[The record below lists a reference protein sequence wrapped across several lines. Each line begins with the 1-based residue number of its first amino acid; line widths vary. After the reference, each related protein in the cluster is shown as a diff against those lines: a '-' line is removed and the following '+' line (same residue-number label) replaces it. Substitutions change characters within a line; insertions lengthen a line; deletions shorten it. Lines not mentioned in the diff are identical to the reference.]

1 MFKILN
7 LVVPNIML
15 SKSQISFINSLK
27 QKKYR
32 EEHQLFIAEG
42 AKIVPELLN
51 SSIVVKQVYAT
62 SDFLR
67 NNVIPSTVERFEIKE
82 NELERIS
89 SLTKANEVLAVCET
103 PNYFLDSESL
113 KGKLTLV
120 LDDIKDP
127 GNLGTI
133 IRIADWFGIENIVC
147 SSETVDAFNPKVV
160 QATMGSIA
168 RIKVHYINLI
178 DFLKQQ
184 RTGVTLSGVEGKP
197 KIYGALLEGKN
208 IYTEKLSSE
217 GLIVIGNESRG
228 ISEEVQ
234 NLITDKI
241 SIPSFSHYKSGGGEA
256 ESLNAAI
263 ATSIICSEF
272 RRR

>member
-1 MFKILN
+1 
-7 LVVPNIML
+7 ML
-15 SKSQISFINSLK
+15 SKNQIKFVNSLK

-32 EEHQLFIAEG
+32 EEHNLFIAEG
-42 AKIVPELLN
+42 NKIVSELLN

-62 SDFLR
+62 SEFLR
-67 NNVIPSTVERFEIKE
+67 KTNIDAAIERFEITE

-89 SLTKANEVLAVCET
+89 SLITANEVLAVCQMPTCILNIEA
-103 PNYFLDSESL
+103 FKD
-113 KGKLTLV
+113 KLTLV

-133 IRIADWFGIENIVC
+133 IRIADWFGIDSIIC
-147 SSETVDAFNPKVV
+147 SSNTADVYNPKVV

-168 RIKVHYINLI
+168 RIKTHYLDLAVFFNSSKSLI
-178 DFLKQQ
+178 QN
-184 RTGVTLSGVEGKP
+184 P
-197 KIYGALLEGKN
+197 IYGALLEGEN
-208 IYTEKLSSE
+208 IYTSKLTSI
-217 GLIVIGNESRG
+217 GFIIIGNESKG
-228 ISEEVQ
+228 ISENIVPF
-234 NLITDKI
+234 ITDKLY
-241 SIPSFSHYKSGGGEA
+241 IPSFSNNKSGKSEV

>member
-1 MFKILN
+1 
-7 LVVPNIML
+7 ML

-51 SSIVVKQVYAT
+51 STIVVKQVYAT
-62 SDFLR
+62 SEFLR
-67 NNVIPSTVERFEIKE
+67 NTKIPNTVERFEIKE

-89 SLTKANEVLAVCET
+89 SLTKANEVLAVCEV
-103 PNYFLDSESL
+103 PKYELNSEDL

-133 IRIADWFGIENIVC
+133 IRIADWFGIENILC
-147 SSETVDAFNPKVV
+147 SSETVDAFNSKVV

-168 RIKVHYINLI
+168 RIKVHYTSLTEFVKFQIS
-178 DFLKQQ
+178 DFKLP
-184 RTGVTLSGVEGKP
+184 V
-197 KIYGALLEGKN
+197 YGAILEGKN
-208 IYTEKLSSE
+208 IYNEKLSSE

-234 NLITDKI
+234 KLITDKI

-263 ATSIICSEF
+263 AASIICSEF

>member
-1 MFKILN
+1 
-7 LVVPNIML
+7 ML

-32 EEHQLFIAEG
+32 DEHQLFIAEG

-51 SSIVVKQVYAT
+51 SDIVVKQVYAT
-62 SDFLR
+62 SEFLR
-67 NNVIPSTVERFEIKE
+67 NNAIPATIERFEIKE

-89 SLTKANEVLAVCET
+89 SLTKANEVLAVCEI
-103 PNYFLDSESL
+103 PKYKLNSDDL

-147 SSETVDAFNPKVV
+147 SSETADAFNSKVV

-168 RIKVHYINLI
+168 RIKIHYCDLTSFVQQQITNN
-178 DFLKQQ
+178 QQ
-184 RTGVTLSGVEGKP
+184 R
-197 KIYGALLEGKN
+197 IYGALLEGKN
-208 IYTEKLSSE
+208 IYNEKLSSE

-228 ISEEVQ
+228 ISEDVQ
-234 NLITDKI
+234 KLITDKI
-241 SIPSFSHYKSGGGEA
+241 SIPSFSHYKTNEGQA